1 VTDRTASPRLPVV
14 IILCGSLICLIS
26 VGVRAGFGLFLPA
39 VSADLG
45 WGREVFALG
54 IAIQNLVWGL
64 GLPLFGIAA
73 DRWGSGR
80 TIVLGGL
87 CYVAGVALMSAT
99 TSPLSFH
106 LSAGLLVGLGLS
118 GTGFG
123 VVMAAMGKAVGPE
136 RRSLALGFAAAA
148 GSLGQFALVPVGQ
161 ALLSAYGWH
170 TAFLLLA
177 AISALMLVLVWPLRT
192 RAEARPAAAGQSLGA
207 ALAEARRH
215 RGYCLLTCGY
225 FVCGFHVA
233 FISVHLPAYVVDRGL
248 APEVGAW
255 ALSLMGLLNV
265 VASLSAG
272 YIGGRW
278 SKKNSLCIIYS
289 SRAVV
294 FSLFLLVPTSVS
306 SVLLFSI
313 AMGFLWLSTVPLTTA
328 LVAQIFGPRYM
339 ATLVGFVFLSHQ
351 IGSFSGVWLGGYLYD
366 ATGSYDPVWWLGVV
380 LGVIAALLHW
390 PIDERALRPA
400 EA

>member
-1 VTDRTASPRLPVV
+1 MTDRTASPRLPVV